1 LIKYPIE
8 NKREIIMSENKATQS
23 KQETPKPNL
32 ALKKLEVLVGKWKL
46 KGRTLNAKEDNI
58 TGELSGEWIL
68 DGFFLQLTGGISFQD
83 FEVKSIE
90 IIGYDAKK
98 KIFPATVF
106 GNSDGNPLQ
115 YQWNVE
121 GNILTHSAAA
131 GATYKG
137 TISDDG
143 KTISGGW
150 RPDEGVKSNDGNT
163 YDMTMDRAE

>member
-1 LIKYPIE
+1 
-8 NKREIIMSENKATQS
+8 MSENKATQS

-68 DGFFLQLTGGISFQD
+68 DGFFLQLTGGIRFQD

-121 GNILTHSAAA
+121 GNTLTHSAAA